1 MTTID
6 PKKDVEIVISRY
18 NEDISWVEPYL
29 DRCTIYN
36 KGEDNINYPSIKLP
50 NIGREQHT
58 LFYHIYNNYDNL
70 PNYLI
75 FLQGIPFNHFH
86 KRILKYIDAII
97 DPKTRSL
104 VKAEDPDL
112 IPFTNWIKT
121 MYLTTE
127 NVGECNMFEMYARIF
142 KSEPQF
148 EQFEYA
154 PCGQFC
160 ISKKRIKKRSKT
172 FYKNILK
179 IFDDN
184 LVDNN
189 DYAFC
194 LQKFDSLI
202 FS

>member
-1 MTTID
+1 MTIID

-18 NEDISWVEPYL
+18 NEDISWVEPYINN
-29 DRCTIYN
+29 CTIYN
-36 KGEDNINYPSIKLP
+36 KGENLDYPNISLP

-58 LFYHIYNNYDNL
+58 LFYHIYSNYDNL

-75 FLQGIPFNHFH
+75 FLQGNPFNHFH
-86 KRILKYIDAII
+86 KRILKYIDAFL
-97 DPKTRSL
+97 DPIKRSAI
-104 VKAEDPDL
+104 KIEDPDF

-121 MYLTTE
+121 MYLTEE
-127 NVGECNMFEMYARIF
+127 NVGECNMYEMYTRIF
-142 KSEPQF
+142 GSEPNF

-160 ISKKRIKKRSKT
+160 ISKKRIKKRNKT

-179 IFDDN
+179 MFDDKSI
-184 LVDNN
+184 DTD

-194 LQKFDSLI
+194 LQRFDSLI